1 MTTSSPPPTK
11 RNRGAP
17 PGNQNARKHGLTP
30 RQKNPL
36 YNSDRSAAIDLLPE
50 IDIMRRYIA
59 EISDAGLN
67 QTSLPEKFE
76 TLRHLTLAVTGLTRL
91 VRAQS
96 LIFTRDATSGSS
108 IMDEW
113 EADLERA
120 LADVN
125 RELCKPEPPETAH
138 PDPASTPS
146 SDPGIRLLQ
155 LYANYPGDPHDRK
168 KRR

>member
-1 MTTSSPPPTK
+1 MTTSSPPPAK
-11 RNRGAP
+11 RQRGAP

-36 YNSDRSAAIDLLPE
+36 YISDRSATIDLLPE
-50 IDIMRRYIA
+50 IDIMRLHIA
-59 EISDAGLN
+59 DLSDAALN
-67 QTSLPEKFE
+67 QATLPEKFE
-76 TLRHLTLAVTGLTRL
+76 TLRLLTIAVTALTRL

-96 LIFTRDATSGSS
+96 LVFTTDATRGSS

-113 EADLERA
+113 EAELERA
-120 LADVN
+120 LADAN
-125 RELCKPEPPETAH
+125 RELCKPDPPETTH
-138 PDPASTPS
+138 PDPATTPS
-146 SDPGIRLLQ
+146 NDPGVRLLQ